1 MMEAEELMISYS
13 TIAKRSG
20 LVWEVVE
27 RARFGSL
34 DGQKKVMCLR
44 ATVSKHLY
52 RLELAPKVR
61 EFITTGLRDYS
72 LPLNS
77 GEGDLHTKWIGSE
90 SQAIIQHC
98 DYIANEVRKF
108 LFEKKI
114 SPCIM
119 TKGDI
124 SLGQWKTCH
133 GVAGLLAHL
142 YKDVPGPKSN
152 RVAHHQP
159 STHLRKIIETLQNQF
174 PSPCSKDGDLLL
186 EEQSTDSA
194 KICSDTNVEAANI
207 RKRNRNVSMKSMT
220 DGIRKTGTNRRRN
233 VKKKTIANPQTKD
246 LRDEDQIRNETFP
259 LQSHLDRNG
268 DINRSFSRLAPR
280 YPIRLEGK
288 KPRTPI
294 PRSPPGTHPR
304 NRFISPPRAQNRSR
318 SNFIL
323 LSAYRTGSGTDESNH
338 VEEDILASGY
348 AGQGPLEKP
357 MNETEDI
364 ESQGHEIRSLIDLE
378 DSEDANNFFEERRD
392 KRVLWPRFSISI
404 NLECRK

>member
-1 MMEAEELMISYS
+1 MHFKEKGIKSEHGIVRCSTNEKIKRIQHFKNRLIECGVTSYKCKFSRNEFIQEIRRQDASEGNKFVHQDLSTIGKWINLAIGLAPKEMMEAEELMISYS

-27 RARFGSL
+27 KARFGSL

-233 VKKKTIANPQTKD
+233 VKKKNHCKSANK
-246 LRDEDQIRNETFP
+246 
-259 LQSHLDRNG
+259 
-268 DINRSFSRLAPR
+268 RSK
-280 YPIRLEGK
+280 G
-288 KPRTPI
+288 
-294 PRSPPGTHPR
+294 
-304 NRFISPPRAQNRSR
+304 
-318 SNFIL
+318 
-323 LSAYRTGSGTDESNH
+323 
-338 VEEDILASGY
+338 
-348 AGQGPLEKP
+348 
-357 MNETEDI
+357 
-364 ESQGHEIRSLIDLE
+364 
-378 DSEDANNFFEERRD
+378 
-392 KRVLWPRFSISI
+392 
-404 NLECRK
+404 